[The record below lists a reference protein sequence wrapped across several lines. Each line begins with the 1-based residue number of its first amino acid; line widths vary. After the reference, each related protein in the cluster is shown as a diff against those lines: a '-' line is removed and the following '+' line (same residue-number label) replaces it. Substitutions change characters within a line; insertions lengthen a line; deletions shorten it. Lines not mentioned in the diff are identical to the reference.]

1 MSDVSGFDSIIESVK
16 AADPA
21 PDVTNDAVQTEESV
35 AEQADASEEG
45 QQEEAQKE
53 GEFPKK
59 AVNALNRAKREKRQL
74 RAQVKAL
81 ESQLSEL
88 KAYKPEASSAPD
100 PRQFDS
106 YTDFNEANVQ
116 HQIKQAM
123 AEAQNK
129 GKLEALEGQRSQI
142 AERRNQEVA
151 QVAMETAKQ
160 LPDLPNVISQYT
172 NQLDNVRGELAELIY
187 EMDNAPLAIYT
198 LAKEG
203 TLEDVLDAPPA
214 LAAVHLMRAQERGEQ
229 ALKAKSPRQ
238 SVTNAPDP
246 IRASKGT
253 GVNQKSLQ
261 DLSGQELLKWMRS
274 K

>member
-21 PDVTNDAVQTEESV
+21 PDASIDAVQTEEGV

-100 PRQFDS
+100 PRQFET
-106 YTDFNEANVQ
+106 YTDFSEANVK
-116 HQIKQAM
+116 HQIKSAIE
-123 AEAQNK
+123 EAQNK
-129 GKLEALEGQRSQI
+129 GKLEALESHKEQL
-142 AERRNQEVA
+142 AAKRNDEVA
-151 QVAMETAKQ
+151 RVAEETAKQ
-160 LPDLPNVISQYT
+160 LPDLPSVNAQYAQ
-172 NQLDNVRGELAELIY
+172 QLNSIGSELAEVIY

-203 TLEDVLDAPPA
+203 ILEDVLDAPPA
-214 LAAVHLMRAQERGEQ
+214 LAAVHLLNAQARGEQ